1 MKKIISKIFILSII
15 FIVISLFSTKTMA
28 EKKKIGILQWSTE
41 SRYSDSK
48 EGFIK
53 KKKKEGFTENEVEF
67 ITELADANK
76 VKAMKIAQKF
86 AAYKLTMYY
95 TIGTSA
101 AVALANEIKDTPIIF
116 STVYD
121 PVESKISLGWQN
133 SGNNTTGSSSYVP
146 MPRILEVLKKLKP
159 IKNIGVLYTPGQTNS
174 EAQLKNL
181 QKSEQ
186 EFNIKVIPIPIK
198 RKEEVKNILSF
209 AAEKVEAIYV
219 SGSGIM
225 DETIPEIVEITS
237 KSKTI
242 TFTHLEDPVT
252 KGVLFG
258 LSADPREMGRLA
270 GKKAAMV
277 LRGAKPSDIPIEPL
291 KNFNVILNQKTI
303 KSGQFKIPPDFMKL
317 VTKTI
322 E

>member
-1 MKKIISKIFILSII
+1 MNKIISKIILLSIV
-15 FIVISLFSTKTMA
+15 FIIILFFSNGTIA
-28 EKKKIGILQWSTE
+28 EKKRIGILQWSNE

-48 EGFIK
+48 EGFLEQM
-53 KKKKEGFTENEVEF
+53 KKEGFSENEVEF

-86 AAYKLTMYY
+86 AADRLTMYY

-101 AVALANEIKDTPIIF
+101 AVALSNEIKDLPIIF

-121 PVESKISLGWQN
+121 PVESKIALGLQS
-133 SGNNTTGSSSYVP
+133 SGNNNTGSSSYVP
-146 MPRILEVLKKLKP
+146 MSQILETLKKLKT
-159 IKNIGVLYTPGQTNS
+159 IKNIGILYTPGQSNS

-181 QKSEQ
+181 QKLEQ
-186 EFNIKVIPIPIK
+186 EFKVKVIPIPIK
-198 RKEEVKNILSF
+198 TKGEVSNVLTF
-209 AAEKVEAIYV
+209 AAGKVDAVYV

-237 KSKTI
+237 KYKII
-242 TFTHLEDPVT
+242 TFTHLEDSVT

-270 GKKAAMV
+270 GKKAALV
-277 LRGAKPSDIPIEPL
+277 LRGAKPSNIPIEPL
-291 KNFNVILNQKTI
+291 KNFNVVLNMKTVRA
-303 KSGQFKIPPDFMKL
+303 GQFNIPPDFMKL
-317 VTKTI
+317 VTKKI